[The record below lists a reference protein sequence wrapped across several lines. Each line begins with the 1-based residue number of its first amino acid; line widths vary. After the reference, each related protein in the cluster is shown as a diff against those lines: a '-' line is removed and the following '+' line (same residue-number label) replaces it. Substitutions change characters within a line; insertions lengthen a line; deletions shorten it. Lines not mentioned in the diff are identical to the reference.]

1 MTLNS
6 NMRKRLVF
14 LAGLPDPDGKKHFIL
29 AILLLV
35 LVQRNCRKLQETLEK
50 HDMNSIKQALV

>member
-1 MTLNS
+1 
-6 NMRKRLVF
+6 MRKRLVF